1 MLTKKYKNKWKKNK
15 MEKVRKRIEWIDY
28 LKAFACILVVLGHLI
43 QSLQKSGIDNNQ
55 EITSFI
61 NWFIYLFHMP
71 VFFFI
76 SGYLYEKRKK
86 EFSWSN
92 YKKFEVKKIIN
103 LAIPYFTFYLLFV
116 GINMMFSDSVNNPRG
131 IQDILNIF
139 NKPMAP
145 YWFLYALL
153 SIFIAMPVIEK
164 IFKDKKYLILFV
176 LLLLKVISVFIK
188 TNIYFLDS
196 IFSNAIYFYIGNFI
210 NIKMKSEETNKI
222 QDIFYNVI
230 FISAYIIIALV
241 IYTNINRINEKVLEL
256 IKIVLAVSGT
266 YICIRIFKNVKKS
279 KILDTMKQY
288 TFQIYLL
295 HTIFAAGIRI
305 FLFKIE
311 NQNYNIHFILGLFA
325 SIYLPVLIAII
336 CEKTKYLNFIF
347 YPTKTVME
355 LKRKETLGE

>member
-1 MLTKKYKNKWKKNK
+1 
-15 MEKVRKRIEWIDY
+15 MEKVRTRIEWIDY

-43 QSLQKSGIDNNQ
+43 QSLQKSGIDNYQ

-71 VFFFI
+71 VFFCI
-76 SGYLYEKRKK
+76 SGYLYEKGKT

-139 NKPMAP
+139 NNPMAP

-153 SIFIAMPVIEK
+153 SIFIAMPLIEK
-164 IFKDKKYLILFV
+164 IFNDKQYLILFV

-188 TNIYFLDS
+188 TNIYFIDS

-210 NIKMKSEETNKI
+210 NIKTNSKETKKI
-222 QDIFYNVI
+222 KQILYNVLLMLV
-230 FISAYIIIALV
+230 YIVLALV
-241 IYTNINRINEKVLEL
+241 IYVNINQLNEKILEL

-266 YICIRIFKNVKKS
+266 YICIRIFKNIKKS

-305 FLFKIE
+305 VMLKIGV
-311 NQNYNIHFILGLFA
+311 QNYIIHFILGLFA

-336 CEKTKYLNFIF
+336 CEKTKYLNFFF
-347 YPTKTVME
+347 YPTKTV
-355 LKRKETLGE
+355 KEIKGKKKLQENKI